1 MSYVGETGPEGSK
14 MSREASCLAEGARGM
29 LDELK
34 DVLDNTKYIDREK
47 LLYEMYDRC
56 IALINMGCEKY
67 PYHKNTEPNVNNW
80 ALEHGYF

>member
-1 MSYVGETGPEGSK
+1 MGRVCETGPEGSK

-34 DVLDNTKYIDREK
+34 DVLDNTECINREI
-47 LLYEMYDRC
+47 LLYEMYNRC
-56 IALINMGCEKY
+56 MVLISMGRKKY
-67 PYHKNTEPNVNNW
+67 PRHKNTEPNVNNW